1 MKILTKLVNMCLV
14 TKNSVG
20 TASHGVRE
28 FFCNDAIFPLSM
40 NKPDQYQEIAETI
53 ACIAGETPSEQR
65 PCTVVT
71 SCAEYSENQPDLR
84 AMAVPVD
91 HGKAILIRCSRTR

>member
-14 TKNSVG
+14 TKNSMG
-20 TASHGVRE
+20 TASRGVRE
-28 FFCNDAIFPLSM
+28 FFCNDTIFPLSM
-40 NKPDQYQEIAETI
+40 SKPDQYQEIAETI

-71 SCAEYSENQPDLR
+71 SCAEYTAKISGIWG
-84 AMAVPVD
+84 AVAVP
-91 HGKAILIRCSRTR
+91 G